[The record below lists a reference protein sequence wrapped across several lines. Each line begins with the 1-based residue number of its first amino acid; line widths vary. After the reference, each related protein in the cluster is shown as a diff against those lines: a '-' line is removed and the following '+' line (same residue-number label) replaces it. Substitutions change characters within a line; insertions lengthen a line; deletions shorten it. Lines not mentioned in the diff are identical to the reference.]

1 MLPSPYQVLS
11 CQRII
16 LAVRRGFG
24 SYIFIYGYVGKQ
36 KASRIRLFEELL
48 RLGESDHVSL
58 TRTATTNN
66 PQPDPLR
73 KSPTSAKHAPLLQWS
88 KVAALA

>member
-24 SYIFIYGYVGKQ
+24 SYIFIYICR
-36 KASRIRLFEELL
+36 AMPEHR
-48 RLGESDHVSL
+48 
-58 TRTATTNN
+58 
-66 PQPDPLR
+66 
-73 KSPTSAKHAPLLQWS
+73 SPM
-88 KVAALA
+88 